1 MKTIKKILLPTDFSE
16 GAHASAEYAKSLA
29 KAFDASIITFHTV
42 DLLPIYGFVE
52 TSWVNE
58 KVIQEL
64 NDAAIE
70 RLSTFTKSLGSDVP
84 ISSFLEVKLES
95 VADSICNFC
104 ERENIDLIV
113 IAKHSRKG
121 MTKFLLGSV
130 TDKVVRLSKCPVLSI
145 PMNN

>member
-1 MKTIKKILLPTDFSE
+1 MKKISKILLPTDFSD
-16 GAHASAEYAKSLA
+16 GSLIAAEYAKSLA
-29 KAFDASIITFHTV
+29 KAFDASIITFHAV

-70 RLSTFTKSLGSDVP
+70 RLATFTKSLESEVP

-95 VADSICNFC
+95 VAESICNFC
-104 ERENIDLIV
+104 EREKIDLIV

-121 MTKFLLGSV
+121 ITKFLLGSV
-130 TDKVVRLSKCPVLSI
+130 TEKVVRLSKSPVLSV
-145 PMNN
+145 PLEK